1 LTTALIGGLSAALI
15 YLSKKLFD
23 VRAENADLRTTVA
36 LLKRRI
42 KLGAR

>member
-1 LTTALIGGLSAALI
+1 LTTALIGGLSAALV

-23 VRAENADLRTTVA
+23 VRAENAELKTTVA

-42 KLGAR
+42 KVGSR

>member
-1 LTTALIGGLSAALI
+1 LTTALIGGLAAALV
-15 YLSKKLFD
+15 YVSTKLFV
-23 VRAENADLRTTVA
+23 VRAENAELKSAVT

>member
-1 LTTALIGGLSAALI
+1 LTTALIGGLAAALI
-15 YLSKKLFD
+15 YVGKMLFD
-23 VRAENADLRTTVA
+23 VRAENAELKTTVA

>member
-1 LTTALIGGLSAALI
+1 MTTALIGGLSAALI